1 MIKEYQKY
9 LNNNEA
15 EKCQAIEDEL
25 ERQLIDATNLK
36 NRHTKCMPNSC
47 FKDHLLK
54 CKFNFPRFIC
64 EFLSFCLTYMEDKL
78 YNIDINAMRND
89 QYLNSFFKFALLTLN
104 SNNDIQLAFDPIR
117 LRE

>member
-1 MIKEYQKY
+1 MIKDYHKY